1 MHKSFYNQKFKTCF
15 SYCLTL
21 HTHRNMQDTVR
32 RCARYVKAPMYQELL
47 QNNLNGS
54 QSHLASS
61 LHNQIKWQQLQ
72 NVLSRIKDDIIYVT
86 SWTSGPAFY
95 HIFPIWTHAGQIV
108 TVPLKREMEE
118 INDSPPSPSGED
130 TSEKEIRD
138 TDGTKICR
146 PLKQSFFYIMPKSIK
161 SVYSLFTLFIHLTRS
176 NLYIHIYYPPY

>member
-1 MHKSFYNQKFKTCF
+1 MRKSFYNQNFKTYF

-61 LHNQIKWQQLQ
+61 LHNQIKGQQLQ

-86 SWTSGPAFY
+86 SWTSGPAFIIY
-95 HIFPIWTHAGQIV
+95 FPFEPMLGK
-108 TVPLKREMEE
+108 L
-118 INDSPPSPSGED
+118 SP
-130 TSEKEIRD
+130 
-138 TDGTKICR
+138 C
-146 PLKQSFFYIMPKSIK
+146 
-161 SVYSLFTLFIHLTRS
+161 H
-176 NLYIHIYYPPY
+176 